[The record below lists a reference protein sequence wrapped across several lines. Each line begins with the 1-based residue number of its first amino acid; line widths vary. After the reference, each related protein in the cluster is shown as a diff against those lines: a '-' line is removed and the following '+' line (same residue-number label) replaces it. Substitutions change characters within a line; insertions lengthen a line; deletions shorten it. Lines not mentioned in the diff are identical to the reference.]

1 LLTDESHG
9 DFAYAI
15 DNVFDAP
22 KRKIIWDCND
32 ILPVRKH
39 PFDSFSFLVPA
50 KAEKVADDC
59 YPGWPYILMDICGH
73 DHFAKDVLSDPDVR
87 SAMARFVDECN

>member
-1 LLTDESHG
+1 MPL
-9 DFAYAI
+9 
-15 DNVFDAP
+15 
-22 KRKIIWDCND
+22 KRKIIWDRND

-59 YPGWPYILMDICGH
+59 YPGWPYMPMGICGH

-87 SAMARFVDECN
+87 SAMAKFVDECN